1 MNCRKLIA
9 ALLTVLLLVSGCSS
23 KMSIEKIDKQ
33 AEQLLGENKYE
44 ELISLYEEA
53 WNGGADKEALKTRI
67 QDGYQ
72 AYANYL
78 IANDGSPMDI
88 LHKYDELG
96 KRFPDLAEYSQA
108 MLASVAEYT
117 MNELSEGD
125 TLNLTA
131 LYQQI
136 TKEFEDNEPLCTYMQ
151 NAYETSLRNI
161 ITNDLNALIDA
172 GLTTNLTSN
181 QFEKTFEVIRQSN
194 IFYDL
199 LFCEGLEGMP
209 IAVPHGQYIVS
220 ADIMDTFPE
229 IYYGEYT
236 GENIR
241 NGLGYHV
248 VYTES
253 GEQYIKDI
261 TYAEFENNM
270 VNGNFVE
277 VALLNFGN
285 PVSYTLSGQ
294 MKDNKYDGTCKL
306 QAAANGSIL
315 NFELTF
321 DDGYLVPLESG
332 EDENG
337 KYYVAATSS
346 DGGSVTGIRYDQ
358 SMMDM
363 QHGLFPSYM
372 FPY

>member
-9 ALLTVLLLVSGCSS
+9 TLLAVMLLVSGCSS

-33 AEQLLGENKYE
+33 AEQLLSENKYE
-44 ELISLYEEA
+44 ELINLYEEA

-78 IANDGSPMDI
+78 IANDGSPMDV

-96 KRFPDLAEYSQA
+96 KRFPDLAEFSQN
-108 MLASVAEYT
+108 MLATVAEYA
-117 MNELSEGD
+117 MNQLAEGSA
-125 TLNLTA
+125 LNLA
-131 LYQQI
+131 SLYQQI
-136 TKEFEDNEPLCTYMQ
+136 TKEFEDNAPLCAYMK

-161 ITNDLNALIDA
+161 IAKDLNALIDA
-172 GLTTNLTSN
+172 GLTVNLTSN
-181 QFEKTFEVIRQSN
+181 QFEKTFEVIKQSD
-194 IFYDL
+194 ILLDL

-209 IAVPHGQYIVS
+209 IAVQHNQYIVA
-220 ADIMDTFPE
+220 ADIRDTFPV

-236 GENIR
+236 GENTR
-241 NGLGYHV
+241 NGIGYQV
-248 VYTES
+248 VYSES
-253 GEQYIKDI
+253 GTQYINTI
-261 TYAEFENNM
+261 TYAQFENDM
-270 VNGNFVE
+270 VNGSFIE
-277 VALLNFGN
+277 VASLNFGY
-285 PVSYTLSGQ
+285 PIRYTLNGQ

-337 KYYVAATSS
+337 KYYVAATSNE
-346 DGGSVTGIRYDQ
+346 GGSVTGIRYDQ
-358 SMMDM
+358 SMMDI
-363 QHGLFPSYM
+363 QHGLFPEYM